1 MALSLCENSRKT
13 EVRKLLRWHD
23 HAHIFILACM
33 MALDWRRYCAAPQVL
48 CMFFPLTFSSLSF
61 SFSLGLFCLFP
72 ACTYVVPEQVP
83 PSCLPTWGHWVII
96 NRWPHRRN
104 TSSSP
109 LLPNVTTQT
118 GSLLALPWPFILSG
132 HLRWNICIPSYL
144 HCGPVYIYLSFVIPY
159 IDSIL
164 MKNIWILW
172 THQPVIYLQIPYNH
186 VHVGKLSC
194 LLFF

>member
-1 MALSLCENSRKT
+1 MTWSCPHIYISMHDGVGLT
-13 EVRKLLRWHD
+13 LLRSASGFMHVFPPNLLQS
-23 HAHIFILACM
+23 IFLLLSWPLLLIFCM
-33 MALDWRRYCAAPQVL
+33 HLRGPWTSA
-48 CMFFPLTFSSLSF
+48 
-61 SFSLGLFCLFP
+61 
-72 ACTYVVPEQVP
+72 

-104 TSSSP
+104 ISSSP

-118 GSLLALPWPFILSG
+118 GTLLALPWPFISG
-132 HLRWNICIPSYL
+132 HLRWNLCIPSYL

-159 IDSIL
+159 IDSII

-194 LLFF
+194 FLFF